1 MNDDI
6 STAISPGK
14 FILLGEHA
22 VVYGKP
28 AVALAIDMS
37 FSCSVSAGEYNSL
50 NGVPIDLSRH
60 PHIQCIL
67 SRLNVNVFMPFA
79 SSVPQ
84 LKLKMPI
91 GVNTYFLLFNSTSS

>member
-60 PHIQCIL
+60 PHIQCI
-67 SRLNVNVFMPFA
+67 
-79 SSVPQ
+79 
-84 LKLKMPI
+84 
-91 GVNTYFLLFNSTSS
+91 